1 VTILEGLGLGALQGI
16 TEFLPISS
24 TGHSVLARDL
34 FGITEAHVTLEV
46 VLHAGSLLAI
56 LVFFWRDL
64 LSLITSRR
72 RLIPALVVGSA
83 PALVL
88 YVALKPQVEALFER
102 PLGVGV
108 GLLVTGT
115 VLWLA
120 ERRASDER
128 ELESVRPGD
137 GFWIG
142 IAQAIAIVPGIS
154 RSGMTVSA
162 GLASGL
168 RRDAAVAFA
177 FLLGAIAIGG
187 ATLLKA
193 RKIAEAASVNPA
205 ALACGFAASAVVSLA
220 ALGLL
225 RSVVRHKCLRYFTI
239 YCYVVGAAI
248 LLAKLTGLW

>member
-1 VTILEGLGLGALQGI
+1 MTILEGLGLGALQGI
-16 TEFLPISS
+16 TEFLPVSS

-34 FGITEAHVTLEV
+34 FGITEAPVTLEV

-56 LVFFWRDL
+56 LVFFWRDI
-64 LSLITSRR
+64 LSLLGPRR
-72 RLIPALVVGSA
+72 RLIPALIVGSI
-83 PALVL
+83 PAVVL

-102 PLGVGV
+102 PVGVGV
-108 GLLVTGT
+108 GMLVTGT

-120 ERRASDER
+120 ERRARDER
-128 ELESVRPGD
+128 ELESVRVGD

-142 IAQAIAIVPGIS
+142 VAQAIAIVPGIS

-168 RRDAAVAFA
+168 QRGAAVTFA

-193 RKIAEAASVNPA
+193 RKIAELASANFG
-205 ALACGFAASAVVSLA
+205 ALACGFAASAAVSLA

-225 RSVVRHKCLRYFTI
+225 TLVVRHKCLRYFTI
-239 YCYVVGAAI
+239 YCYAVGAAI
-248 LLAKLTGLW
+248 LLAKLAGLW